1 MRIKSIRAYFT
12 NHTIFANPRIMKK
25 NTPQSNAVK
34 AGIYS
39 YHAMPGGDIP
49 KFGEIAPNIRGE
61 RYNYDR
67 MQLILENINFFD
79 KSVIDIGCNSGWFCR
94 EIQLH
99 GAAKVFGV
107 DDNSHPE
114 MGGGLDFAQ
123 NFHTDEK
130 SIVYID
136 FKVRGD
142 NVSKIFE
149 LIDLESIDIVLAL
162 SVMHHIP
169 DRRSCMKF
177 LLSKTKCGIIYED
190 ENFWNVMY
198 NSHGERIQV
207 SGSGHRYDW
216 DQDLTWKRKIN
227 SLEFHE
233 QHVLTHYGSKLIRD
247 QLGIDGNC
255 EIEFWGFSEK
265 RRPILF
271 IKPRF

>member
-1 MRIKSIRAYFT
+1 MRVRDVLAYLKNHNIFT
-12 NHTIFANPRIMKK
+12 NPRIVI
-25 NTPQSNAVK
+25 SNAVQSK
-34 AGIYS
+34 TGTSGIYS
-39 YHAMPGGDIP
+39 YHAMPDGEIP

-79 KSVIDIGCNSGWFCR
+79 KSVLDIGCNSGWFCR
-94 EIQLH
+94 EIKLH
-99 GAAKVFGV
+99 GASKVVGV

-123 NFHTDEK
+123 SVYNNENE
-130 SIVYID
+130 IVYID

-142 NVSKIFE
+142 NISKIFE
-149 LIDLESIDIVLAL
+149 LIDFKSVDIVLAL

-169 DRRSCMKF
+169 NRQSCVKY
-177 LLSKTKCGIIYED
+177 LLSRTNCGMVYED
-190 ENFWNVMY
+190 ENFWNDMY
-198 NSHGERIQV
+198 DCNGERIPV

-227 SLEFHE
+227 SIEFHE
-233 QHVLTHYGSKLIRD
+233 PHVLAHYDSKLVRD
-247 QLGIDGNC
+247 KIGIDSNH

-265 RRPILF
+265 RRPVLF
-271 IKPRF
+271 IKPR